1 MITDVGSMLA
11 AAMRVFQTP
20 LTIYG
25 FTFSFWE
32 VFCFSIVASIVIWLI
47 VEVILG
53 DR

>member
-1 MITDVGSMLA
+1 MFA
-11 AAMRVFQTP
+11 AVMKVFQTP

-32 VFCFSIVASIVIWLI
+32 VFCFTIVASIVIWI
-47 VEVILG
+47 IMEVIFG